1 MAYIDSNIFIYP
13 VIYKSE
19 TEEKARKAKE
29 ILLMIEHGE
38 IPAYTSSLTWDE
50 VVWVVSRTLGKEDGI
65 QQGRK
70 LLGFPNLEFIEVD
83 KNVLSMAQTLLNRYD
98 RLNPRDS
105 IHIASALSKK
115 IKQIISDDK
124 DFDIVKEI
132 KRTPLL

>member
-1 MAYIDSNIFIYP
+1 MIESGLIVRD
-13 VIYKSE
+13 V
-19 TEEKARKAKE
+19 EKALTIKR
-29 ILLMIEHGE
+29 LNNS
-38 IPAYTSSLTWDE
+38 TSSLFL
-50 VVWVVSRTLGKEDGI
+50 VF
-65 QQGRK
+65 
-70 LLGFPNLEFIEVD
+70 LLPASFFLEVD
-83 KNVLSMAQTLLNRYD
+83 KNVLSMAQTLVDRYD